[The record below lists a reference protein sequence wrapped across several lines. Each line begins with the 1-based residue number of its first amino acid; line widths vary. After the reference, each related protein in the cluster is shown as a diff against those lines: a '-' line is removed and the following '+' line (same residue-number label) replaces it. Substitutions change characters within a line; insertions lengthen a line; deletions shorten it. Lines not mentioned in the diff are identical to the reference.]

1 MKNKQFHAINKS
13 QRQEVFNNLCLME
26 AENNVKDVVQHMCN
40 TLKQRENEL
49 RAEMAAKYPDAKR
62 IQKLQ
67 SIIKDLQIGIN
78 AKQK

>member
-1 MKNKQFHAINKS
+1 
-13 QRQEVFNNLCLME
+13 ME
-26 AENNVKDVVQHMCN
+26 AENNVKDVVQHMCH

-67 SIIKDLQIGIN
+67 SIIKDLQMGIN